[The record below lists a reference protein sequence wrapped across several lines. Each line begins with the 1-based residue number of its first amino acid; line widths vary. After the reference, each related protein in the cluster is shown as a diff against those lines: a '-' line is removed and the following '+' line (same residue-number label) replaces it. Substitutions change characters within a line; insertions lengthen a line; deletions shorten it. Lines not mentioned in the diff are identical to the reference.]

1 MSRMLI
7 RIRKIKPAFVDE
19 RGKITNVLDAPIKHV
34 ALITSKAGSIRANHY
49 HPKQVQNDYL
59 IKGRYEYLTK
69 DLKKKNAKVESN
81 MVEAGDL
88 VFTPPNVVHAMK
100 FLEDSIFLTL
110 TTGPRD
116 SKNYKA
122 HTIKFKLL

>member
-1 MSRMLI
+1 MTI
-7 RIRKIKPAFVDE
+7 KITKIKPAFVDE
-19 RGKITNVLDAPIKHV
+19 RGEITNILEVPIKHV
-34 ALITSKAGSIRANHY
+34 AVITAKADFVRGNHY

-69 DLKKKNAKVESN
+69 AVKQKNAKIESN
-81 MVEAGDL
+81 MIETGDL
-88 VFTPPNVVHAMK
+88 VFTPPNVAHAMK

-110 TTGPRD
+110 TTGARH
-116 SKNYKA
+116 SKDYKN